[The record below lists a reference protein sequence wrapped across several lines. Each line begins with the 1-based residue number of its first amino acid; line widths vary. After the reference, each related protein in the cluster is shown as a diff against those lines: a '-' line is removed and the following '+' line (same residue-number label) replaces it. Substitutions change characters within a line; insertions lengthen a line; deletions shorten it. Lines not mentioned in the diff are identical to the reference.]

1 MAARSLIAFTGIV
14 SAMLVASMAVAGA
27 DLLRPVADAGSQPV
41 QSTLVKF
48 TPDGDAN
55 ADALHDRKTQQHGLP
70 VTTETQTRIKVVA
83 RCGTT
88 NLYCNPP
95 TPVCCGSPG
104 KYYCARDPSGCNQR
118 R

>member
-14 SAMLVASMAVAGA
+14 SAMLVASMAVAAA
-27 DLLRPVADAGSQPV
+27 DLLSPLADAGSQPV
-41 QSTLVKF
+41 QSTAVRF
-48 TPDGDAN
+48 APEGSESDAN
-55 ADALHDRKTQQHGLP
+55 HGGGKRQHGLP

-104 KYYCARDPSGCNQR
+104 KYYCAKDPSGCNQR